1 MLIEGATF
9 CIRLIMENLS
19 YKEYIMESLIGK
31 KLLILGG
38 SALMVDPVLRAK
50 ELGLYTIVTDWHE
63 IEKSPAKQVAD
74 EYWTI
79 SLMDYDQLVT
89 KINEERI
96 DGILTG
102 FTDAFLLAYQ
112 HLCELTGL
120 PCYATK
126 NSLEI
131 TKDKALF
138 KCFCREH
145 DISVIPEYD
154 LDSFNPS
161 LITNKN
167 KVIIKP
173 VDNSGSQGVI
183 LCKSS
188 EDFQRCL
195 DFALSYSNKKE
206 VIIEKYMDMD
216 SFAASYTIQN
226 GEISLS
232 TLNDRLE
239 HKSSETAAITTAG
252 IYPSKYLDLYLEKM
266 DEKMK
271 KMYKAMGV
279 TNGVLSVQGFV
290 DGENF
295 YVMEMGY
302 RLTGGQHYIFSKH
315 ENGIS
320 ALDQLIYF
328 SITGKMA
335 DFSIAE
341 KDNPRFKNL
350 CLNLCIL
357 GKEAK
362 VARIEG
368 QDYVEKLPE
377 VIHSNF
383 LKQVGDQIGMDGTT
397 SQKIANLHLVLKNYA
412 DMNRVVKDIQENF
425 HVYDEEGNDL
435 VLELMK

>member
-1 MLIEGATF
+1 MSDL
-9 CIRLIMENLS
+9 
-19 YKEYIMESLIGK
+19 KGK
-31 KLLILGG
+31 KLLILGSNAISCG
-38 SALMVDPVLRAK
+38 IVETAK
-50 ELGLYTIVTDWHE
+50 KMGIYTIVTSWNKIDE
-63 IEKSPAKQVAD
+63 APAKRIAD
-74 EYWTI
+74 AYWDV
-79 SLMDYDQLVT
+79 SLLDYDLLI
-89 KINEERI
+89 KGIKEEGI
-96 DGILTG
+96 DGIITG
-102 FTDAFLLAYQ
+102 FTDSYLLPYQ

-126 NSLEI
+126 EAI
-131 TKDKALF
+131 ETTIDKKKF
-138 KCFCREH
+138 KKLCH
-145 DISVIPEYD
+145 DNGVPVIPEYSKD
-154 LDSFNPS
+154 TFDPT
-161 LITNKN
+161 LINENN

-173 VDNSGSQGVI
+173 VDNSGSRGVV
-183 LCKSS
+183 LCKSP
-188 EDFQRCL
+188 EEYQKCIDY
-195 DFALSYSNKKE
+195 ALSFSAKKE

-216 SFAASYTIQN
+216 SFAASYTIQDGN
-226 GEISLS
+226 ISLS

-271 KMYKAMGV
+271 RMYRTLGV

-320 ALDQLIYF
+320 ALEQLIYF
-328 SITGKMA
+328 AITGKMA
-335 DFSIAE
+335 DFSIKE
-341 KDNPRFKNL
+341 KDNPRFKDL

-357 GKEAK
+357 GKSAK

-368 QDYVEKLPE
+368 KEFIEKLPE
-377 VIHSNF
+377 LINASF
-383 LKQVGDQIGMDGTT
+383 LKDVGDQIGMDGTT
-397 SQKIANLHLVLKNYA
+397 AQKIANLHLVLKGRD
-412 DMNRVVKDIQENF
+412 DMERVLSEIQAKF